1 MTTQT
6 EFEAKALEIDPAE
19 MSERIGVR
27 PHALETAHGSM
38 TLLVAAVIV
47 HDQDN
52 NRVVLL
58 QRGPNAKFAQGLW
71 DLPTGKNDPGE
82 PITETAVR
90 ELREETGLVVNPRS
104 LRLAHVI
111 HGAWGVESPNGFLT
125 VVFAT
130 DEWTGELTNPEP
142 DKHAQ
147 VRWVDTNAIPQEF
160 VPSTANALAHYLSG
174 DVQVT
179 LRGWNEADGV

>member
-1 MTTQT
+1 VIQ
-6 EFEAKALEIDPAE
+6 PH
-19 MSERIGVR
+19 SGVR
-27 PHALETAHGSM
+27 PHALEPANESM

-52 NRVVLL
+52 HRVVLL
-58 QRGPNAKFAQGLW
+58 QRGPKAKFAQGLW

-90 ELREETGLVVNPRS
+90 ELREETGLLVDPTS

-130 DEWTGELTNPEP
+130 HEWTGELTNPEP
-142 DKHAQ
+142 DKHSE
-147 VRWVDTNAIPQEF
+147 VRWVDTTAIPQEF
-160 VPSTANALAHYLSG
+160 VPSTHNALAHYLNG
-174 DVQVT
+174 DVRVT
-179 LRGWNEADGV
+179 LRGWNETDGR